1 MRVVLASLAVLA
13 LAVAACGGGSGSS
26 GSSSGGSSSDGS
38 SPSSPSGTSSSTG
51 IEGTWKATSAV
62 FVSAASSSKK
72 TDVVAQ
78 GAVVTLVI
86 ASSGFTLT
94 FTYPDKSPAVT
105 TGSWTSSRDTL
116 SLKPGGM
123 SWAWQ
128 FDMNL
133 SGNTLSL
140 SNAGFE
146 FDFSGTGVN
155 EQARLSMTLV
165 RQ

>member
-1 MRVVLASLAVLA
+1 MRVALASLAVFA
-13 LAVAACGGGSGSS
+13 LVAVACGGGSSTS
-26 GSSSGGSSSDGS
+26 GSSSGASSSDGS
-38 SPSSPSGTSSSTG
+38 SPSGPSGTSSSTG

-62 FVSAASSSKK
+62 FVSVANSTKR

-94 FTYPDKSPAVT
+94 FFYPDRSPAVT

-116 SLKPGGM
+116 TLKPSGV
-123 SWAWQ
+123 SWSWQ
-128 FDMNL
+128 FDMSQNGNNL
-133 SGNTLSL
+133 SLG
-140 SNAGFE
+140 NAGFE

-155 EQARLSMTLV
+155 EQAKLSMTLV